1 MINRLQLLALGSIF
15 AAVLQL
21 GVLPQAFAQSDAQ
34 IDPASIVTRSVVVVE
49 GDTMRSIAR
58 RELGKSGL
66 SGQLAT
72 FNGMQEDDILAVGTI
87 LRIPLYTP
95 VEEQFATVIFVKGE
109 VSRNDEQVVRDDK
122 IYLQDLLKTGNTGY
136 ATLQFTSGSVV
147 SLQPKTHVKLEKLN
161 CLETD
166 DSCLIVMDAVQGEVK
181 SDVNRRDGQPT
192 EFTITTPYASA
203 AVRGTEYEV
212 NASSEAVIVGVTE
225 GAVQVSASGAAV
237 DLDEGFATKAVEGQP
252 PSEPIALLPAPVY
265 RYIPTRAAEGDE
277 VLWWALSDAL
287 SYQANLTIDE
297 EGKDVIVSANSENGI
312 LPITDV
318 DAGAYF
324 LRVRGIDENGIKGFQ
339 TPTKLVIAAIDS
351 ALTPVD
357 TEILRRGSEF
367 LVRVIDPP
375 SDAAGYEIQVATNA
389 DFSDPL
395 SVDVAETAAAIFR
408 LEADKIYSRARIL
421 VDPEKVSAFGQVAES
436 N

>member
-1 MINRLQLLALGSIF
+1 MNKRRISLALVSVF
-15 AAVLQL
+15 ASLLPLAVLS
-21 GVLPQAFAQSDAQ
+21 VANAQSNTEIDA
-34 IDPASIVTRSVVVVE
+34 ASIVTRSVVVVE

-72 FNGMQEDDILAVGTI
+72 FNGMQENDVLPVGTI

-95 VEEQFATVIFVKGE
+95 VEEQFATIIFVKGD
-109 VSRNDEQVVRDDK
+109 VTRNDEQLVRDDK
-122 IYLQDLLKTGNTGY
+122 IYLDDLLITGTSGY

-166 DSCLIVMDAVQGEVK
+166 DSCLIVMDAAQGEVK

-192 EFTITTPYASA
+192 QFTITTPYASA
-203 AVRGTEYEV
+203 AVRGTFYEV
-212 NASSEAVIVGVTE
+212 SANSEAVTVGVTE

-237 DLDEGFATKAVEGQP
+237 DLDEGFGTRAVEGQP
-252 PSEPIALLPAPVY
+252 PSEPVPLLPAPVY
-265 RYIPTRAAEGDE
+265 RYIPTRAAEGDQ
-277 VLWWALSDAL
+277 VLWWALSDAS
-287 SYQANLTIDE
+287 SYQADLTTDE
-297 EGKDVIVSANSENGI
+297 EGNDVIVSASADTGS
-312 LPITDV
+312 LPISNV
-318 DAGAYF
+318 DAGAYY
-324 LRVRGIDENGIKGFQ
+324 LNVRGIDENGLKGFQ
-339 TPTKLVIAAIDS
+339 TPTKLVVAAIDS
-351 ALTPVD
+351 ALNPVD
-357 TEILRRGSEF
+357 TEVLRRGSEF

-375 SDAAGYEIQVATNA
+375 SDAAGYEIQVATTA
-389 DFSDPL
+389 EFSDPL
-395 SVDVAETAAAIFR
+395 SVDVADTAAAIFR